1 MKVAVLGAG
10 NMGLAFASAFVHK
23 NLIPSSEIL
32 LIEPRKEAHESLTKQ
47 GFVHVKETADSQLAS
62 CDLLILAVKPQD
74 FAQLAQQ
81 IKSFVSPRQIVLS
94 IMAGVK
100 LEKIAALLDTQ
111 KLVRCMPNTPAK
123 LGLGVTGYTAQ
134 NLSTEEQVWVQA
146 LLASTGSA
154 ISFSNESLIDAVTA
168 MSGSG
173 PAYFYYFLKAMVE
186 AGEKL
191 GIDTALS
198 KELACETMLGA
209 YHLVKNSDAS
219 FDELIKIVKSKG
231 GTTEA
236 ALNTFEEGK
245 VGFTITQGVLNAE
258 KRAKELS
265 NLV

>member
-23 NLIPSSEIL
+23 NLIPASEIL
-32 LIEPRKEAHESLTKQ
+32 LIEPRKEAHETLSDQ
-47 GFVHVKETADSQLAS
+47 GFVHVIEKANAQITA
-62 CDLLILAVKPQD
+62 CELLILAVKPQD
-74 FAQLAQQ
+74 FQALAAQVQP
-81 IKSFVSPRQIVLS
+81 FVSSRQIVLS

-100 LEKIAALLDTQ
+100 LEKISALLPTK

-123 LGLGVTGYTAQ
+123 LGLGVTGYTSE
-134 NLSTEEQVWVQA
+134 NLSLTEKEWVQS
-146 LLASTGSA
+146 LLESTGSA
-154 ISFSNESLIDAVTA
+154 IAFSDEKLIDAVTA

-191 GIDTALS
+191 GIETALS
-198 KELACETMLGA
+198 RELACETMLGA
-209 YHLVKNSDAS
+209 YHLVKNSEAS
-219 FDELIKIVKSKG
+219 FDELIKMVKSKG

-236 ALNTFEEGK
+236 ALNTFEQGK

>member
-1 MKVAVLGAG
+1 MKIAVLGAG
-10 NMGLAFASAFVHK
+10 NMGMAFASAFVHK
-23 NLIPSSEIL
+23 NLATPQDIL
-32 LIEPRKEAHESLTKQ
+32 LIEPRKEAHESLKTQ
-47 GFVHVKETADSQLAS
+47 GFEWVMEKAGAALSE

-74 FAQLAQQ
+74 FAMLATQL
-81 IKSFVSPRQIVLS
+81 KEVVSSRQIVLS

-100 LEKIAALLDTQ
+100 LSKINALLGSN

-123 LGLGVTGYTAQ
+123 LGLGVTGYVCE
-134 NLSTEEQVWVQA
+134 NLSEGEQAWVKS
-146 LLASTGSA
+146 LLESTGSA
-154 ISFSNESLIDAVTA
+154 IAFSDESLIDAVTA
-168 MSGSG
+168 ISGSG

-191 GIDTALS
+191 GVDPKLA

-209 YHLVKNSDAS
+209 YHLVKNSDSS
-219 FDELIKIVKSKG
+219 FDELIKAVKSKG

-245 VGFTITQGVLNAE
+245 VAGIITQGIQNAE

-265 NLV
+265 NIA